1 MEQLEINKQINRIQQ
16 ILIESGMDVAKVV
29 EGLKELRAMFSA
41 SKQPRM
47 TRLSRMAMEHVE
59 ENETFLIE
67 MPADEPDEEDEIVEE
82 VQTEELS
89 DEQKQIESLDYML
102 SLMTKP
108 DNKLNA
114 VELTAYYDALIENDR

>member
-1 MEQLEINKQINRIQQ
+1 MLYEVITNRIQQ
-16 ILIESGMDVAKVV
+16 ILIDSGMDTDKLL
-29 EGLKELRAMFSA
+29 EGMKELRAMFSA
-41 SKQPRM
+41 ANNPRM
-47 TRLSRMAMEHVE
+47 TRLTRMALEHIE

-67 MPADEPDEEDEIVEE
+67 IPADEEDEDTEVE
-82 VQTEELS
+82 TNNELT

-114 VELTAYYDALIENDR
+114 AELTIYYDALKG